1 MLNQKRDIRQINEAG
16 LKIIKD
22 SESLRLK
29 SYQDNQ
35 HGKVWTIGWGHTGPD
50 VKPGMK
56 ISKERADEL
65 LLEDISDAA
74 WSVQTLVRVP
84 LSDNQFSALVSF
96 VYNIGHGHFKSST
109 LLRKLNS
116 GMDCSG
122 EFGRWIRDE
131 GVIQPGLVTRR
142 AKEKELFLLT

>member
-1 MLNQKRDIRQINEAG
+1 MIGIKKEVRQINSAG
-16 LKIIKD
+16 LQIIKD

-29 SYQDNQ
+29 AYQDNR
-35 HGKVWTIGWGHTGPD
+35 HGKVWTIGWGHTGRD
-50 VKPGMK
+50 VRPGMR
-56 ISKERADEL
+56 ITKERADEL
-65 LLEDISDAA
+65 LLEDISEAA
-74 WSVQTLVRVP
+74 LSVQSLVRVP

-96 VYNIGHGHFKSST
+96 VYNIGHGHFKNST

-116 GMDCSG
+116 GLDCTA

-142 AKEKELFLLT
+142 AREKDLFIA